1 MFFFQSN
8 NRTVKKTGKYILVVT
23 NHALTLDWFK
33 SPRGPQGA
41 HFMGFQPTRATQSD
55 CVAGQKAPHLRCW
68 SLNAEMDAALRSASI
83 KAEPAKGGGYY
94 QFIQHGDMLKQ
105 MDI

>member
-1 MFFFQSN
+1 MSEDP
-8 NRTVKKTGKYILVVT
+8 YISVDT
-23 NHALTLDWFK
+23 NHALTLDWFW

-55 CVAGQKAPHLRCW
+55 YVAGQKAPHLRCW

-83 KAEPAKGGGYY
+83 KAEPAKSGGDN

-105 MDI
+105 MDILLPAHGR

>member
-1 MFFFQSN
+1 MGHSE
-8 NRTVKKTGKYILVVT
+8 
-23 NHALTLDWFK
+23 
-33 SPRGPQGA
+33 A

-83 KAEPAKGGGYY
+83 KAEPAKGGGDN

-105 MDI
+105 MDILPPAHGR

>member
-1 MFFFQSN
+1 MGHSE
-8 NRTVKKTGKYILVVT
+8 
-23 NHALTLDWFK
+23 
-33 SPRGPQGA
+33 A

-55 CVAGQKAPHLRCW
+55 YVAGQKAPHLRCW

-94 QFIQHGDMLKQ
+94 RFIQHGDMLKQ
-105 MDI
+105 MDILLPAHGL